1 MEVNAL
7 LIIIVL
13 IIIGC
18 VLLGCKKGFVH
29 TVFTMLSLVIIIFL
43 TGLLSPYVGEYITNH
58 TQVPD
63 RIRSKVE
70 QKISFKV
77 SQEVSRDRYIDK
89 IEIPDQLKDVIKD
102 KSEKAG
108 DAVSATTTDGSRKM
122 IGSIYDR
129 ITEFIVNAIAYLF
142 TLAVVV
148 VVVIV
153 AGLLLDIVAKLPGIK
168 QANTILGGIFGLA
181 QGYLIVSLL
190 YIAAMAF
197 AATGFG
203 SAVIGMVNNNQI
215 LTWFYEHNFV
225 VEIVFGMLK

>member
-7 LIIIVL
+7 LIIIAL
-13 IIIGC
+13 ILIGC
-18 VLLGCKKGFVH
+18 VILGCKKGFVH
-29 TVFTMLSLVIIIFL
+29 TVFTMFSLLIIIFL
-43 TGLLSPYVGEYITNH
+43 TGLLSPYVGDYITNH
-58 TQVPD
+58 TQVPQ

-70 QKISFKV
+70 QKVSLKEKV
-77 SQEVSRDRYIDK
+77 NTYEEVMLNQYIDK
-89 IEIPDQLKDVIKD
+89 IEVPEQLKDVIKD
-102 KSEKAG
+102 KSKKAG
-108 DAVSATTTDGSRKM
+108 DAVSATTAEASKKM
-122 IGSIYDR
+122 IGNIYDR

-148 VVVIV
+148 VIVIV

-168 QANTILGGIFGLA
+168 QANTVLGGIVGLA

-203 SAVIGMVNNNQI
+203 ATVIGMVNDNTI
-215 LTWFYEHNFV
+215 LTWC
-225 VEIVFGMLK
+225 